1 MRIRTQFI
9 FSTVLFGVTLLVV
22 FGAAVITARHI
33 ERTARQQEIAENVVR
48 DANDLMYLAERY
60 LLYRDGRIAAE
71 WEARLA
77 AFSEDV
83 ASLNL
88 DSPEQLAV
96 AESIRANQ
104 QRLKSAFASVVS
116 TLGGASQT
124 QDTRGGIA
132 LSEASWNMME
142 AEEQG
147 MVYDATQLSRMLD
160 EEQTRLIR
168 TNAALIFALIGVF
181 AVFLFASYS
190 LVYRRVFKAVS
201 ELQAGTRIVG
211 SGNLDHSVPV
221 KNSDE
226 IADLSHAFNQMTAN
240 LRVVTASKAEL
251 EREVADRKKAE
262 AAARASESLAR
273 EQSERLEAVLEAAP
287 AIIWIARDRESRE
300 ITGNRAAHEFLAV
313 SRGVNLSKTGP
324 APERLA
330 HFRVFR
336 EGVELRPDEM
346 PIQRVAVSGQ
356 ELRNYAMD
364 VVFDDGLARSL
375 LANITPLFDSDGK
388 PSGAIAA
395 AVDITERK
403 NAEDALRESEER
415 YRNLFES
422 MDEGFALCEMVYDQT
437 GKPSDF
443 RYVVV
448 NPAFAKLTGLPVELV
463 TGRTVKEVI
472 PGIEPLWIEAFGR
485 VVQTGRSERIDS
497 PVAALSRHYEA
508 CTWRSGPGKFG
519 VVFDDV
525 TERKQTE
532 RLKDE
537 FIGMVSH
544 ELRTPLTVV
553 IGAIYT
559 AMADGITAE
568 EARGLLRDAASGAES
583 LADIVDNLLELS
595 RFQANRLSV
604 HVEAVDLFNVASNVV
619 KNMMWSSAANRIEVE
634 ALPDLPMVKADELR
648 LERIIH
654 NLVENA
660 IKYSPDGGKVTVSA
674 RKDADFVVV
683 SVRDHGIGISP
694 EDQTRLFQPFQRLD
708 RTIEAAVLG
717 VGLGLV
723 VCRRLVEVHGG
734 RIWVESE
741 KGKGSTFFF
750 TLPIAG

>member
-22 FGAAVITARHI
+22 FGAAVITTRHI
-33 ERTARQQEIAENVVR
+33 ERTAVQQEIAENVVR
-48 DANDLMYLAERY
+48 GANDLMYLAERY
-60 LLYRDGRIAAE
+60 LLYRDSQIAAQ
-71 WEARLA
+71 WESRLA
-77 AFSEDV
+77 SFSDD
-83 ASLNL
+83 AAIL
-88 DSPEQLAV
+88 DPDRQEQRAV
-96 AESIRANQ
+96 VESIRADQ
-104 QRLKSAFASVVS
+104 QRLKSAFASVVL

-124 QDTRGGIA
+124 QDTSGGTA

-160 EEQTRLIR
+160 DEQTRLIR

-181 AVFLFASYS
+181 AVFLFVSYS
-190 LVYRRVFKAVS
+190 FVYQRVFKAVS
-201 ELQAGTRIVG
+201 ELQAGTKIVG

-221 KNSDE
+221 KSNDE
-226 IADLSHAFNQMTAN
+226 IAELSRAFNRMTAN
-240 LRVVTASKAEL
+240 LRVVTASKTEL
-251 EREVADRKKAE
+251 EREIAERKKAE
-262 AAARASESLAR
+262 AAARGSEALAC

-330 HFRVFR
+330 HFRIFR
-336 EGVELRPDEM
+336 DGVELRPDEM
-346 PIQRVAVSGQ
+346 PIQRVAASGQ

-388 PSGAIAA
+388 PCGAIAA

-403 NAEDALRESEER
+403 NAEDALRDSEER

-422 MDEGFALCEMVYDQT
+422 MDEGFALCEMIYDQT

-443 RYVVV
+443 RWVVI
-448 NPAFAKLTGLPVELV
+448 NPAFARLTGLPVEQV

-508 CTWRSGPGKFG
+508 CAWRSGPGKFA

-604 HVEAVDLFNVASNVV
+604 HVEAVDLLSVASNVA
-619 KNMMWSSAANRIEVE
+619 KNMTWNSAVNRIEVE
-634 ALPDLPMVKADELR
+634 VLPDLPRVKADELR

-660 IKYSPDGGKVTVSA
+660 IKYSPGGGKVTVSA
-674 RKDADFVVV
+674 FKDANFVVAR
-683 SVRDHGIGISP
+683 VRDHGIGISS
-694 EDQTRLFQPFQRLD
+694 EDQARLFQPFQRLD

-750 TLPIAG
+750 TLPIAE